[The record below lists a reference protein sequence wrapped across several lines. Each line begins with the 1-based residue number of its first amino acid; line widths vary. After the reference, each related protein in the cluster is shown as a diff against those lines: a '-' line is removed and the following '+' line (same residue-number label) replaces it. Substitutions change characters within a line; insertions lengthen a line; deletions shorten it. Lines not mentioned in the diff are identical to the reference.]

1 MQQWSR
7 KFPALCNFCGTLILQ
22 DDRAGLDPSAD
33 SSITSEYPTE
43 HVASEEL
50 LQFEPAVAPG
60 IQSDNAMFYPLE
72 GWCNPIE
79 AANYFLK
86 GAEDHGATL
95 LFNHQ
100 VEKLVTH
107 GHMSD
112 RGGHQPAASTQV

>member
-1 MQQWSR
+1 MLLRCADLNLSSMQQWSR

-60 IQSDNAMFYPLE
+60 RFSCCTEMQRAYINVV
-72 GWCNPIE
+72 W
-79 AANYFLK
+79 YFLFICN
-86 GAEDHGATL
+86 T
-95 LFNHQ
+95 
-100 VEKLVTH
+100 
-107 GHMSD
+107 M
-112 RGGHQPAASTQV
+112 